1 MSEIDLS
8 TARYSL
14 LAVVAGIDGVLALL
28 EQQSEWWEGAFRA
41 FCLLGLV
48 KAQLEQVLEEELPAS

>member
-14 LAVVAGIDGVLALL
+14 LAVAAGIDGVLALL
-28 EQQSEWWEGAFRA
+28 EQQSEWWEGGFRRFA
-41 FCLLGLV
+41 CWNW
-48 KAQLEQVLEEELPAS
+48 

>member
-14 LAVVAGIDGVLALL
+14 LAVAAGIDGVLALL
-28 EQQSEWWEGAFRA
+28 DQQSEWWEGAFGA

-48 KAQLEQVLEEELPAS
+48 KAQLERVLEEELPVS

>member
-14 LAVVAGIDGVLALL
+14 LAVAAGIDGVLALL
-28 EQQSEWWEGAFRA
+28 EQQSEWWEGGFAA

-48 KAQLEQVLEEELPAS
+48 KAQLERVLEDDLPAS

>member
-8 TARYSL
+8 SVRYSL
-14 LAVVAGIDGVLALL
+14 LAVAAGIDGVLALL
-28 EQQSEWWEGAFRA
+28 EQQSEWWEGSFGA

-48 KAQLEQVLEEELPAS
+48 KAQLERVVKEELPAS

>member
-14 LAVVAGIDGVLALL
+14 LAVAAGIDGVLALL
-28 EQQSEWWEGAFRA
+28 EQQSEGCEGGFAA
-41 FCLLGLV
+41 FCLLELV
-48 KAQLEQVLEEELPAS
+48 RAQLERVLEDELPA

>member
-8 TARYSL
+8 SARYSL
-14 LAVVAGIDGVLALL
+14 LAVAAGIDGVLALL
-28 EQQSEWWEGAFRA
+28 EQQSEWWEGGFGA

-48 KAQLEQVLEEELPAS
+48 KAQFERVLEEEWPGS